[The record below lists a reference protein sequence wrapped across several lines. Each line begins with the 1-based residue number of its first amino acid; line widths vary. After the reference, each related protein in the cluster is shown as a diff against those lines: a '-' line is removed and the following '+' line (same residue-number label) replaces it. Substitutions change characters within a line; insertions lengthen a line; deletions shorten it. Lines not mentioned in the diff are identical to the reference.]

1 MRVGIREVAELAG
14 VSPSTVSRVLNEKID
29 RVQMSAATI
38 ERIRNAAATLNYRPN
53 AAARSLRTTQAQ
65 TIGVI
70 ARNLLHPFIAGLLGV
85 ISGACRSR
93 GYHLLL
99 GHAEHSS
106 TEGGLLG
113 DILSADRV
121 DGVLLLGDLLPA
133 ETRRADMERLIR
145 THQHV
150 VTVGAHPSVAGE
162 HAILVDNERGVSLAL
177 EHLVTLGHRSI
188 GYVGESSGPESWE
201 DLKRRASYRAF
212 LGDRGLPQ
220 VEGAEVLV
228 TGKIASIQVALRSL
242 LSLPDPP
249 SALFVGN
256 DLTAL
261 LVIKAALSCGIRV
274 PGDLSVVGFDDL
286 PYSALVTPALTT
298 VRQPID
304 AMGYR
309 AATSLLDLIGNSA
322 PAIAHPD
329 GLPESCTEIY
339 SPTLV
344 CRDSTGVFP
353 K

>member
-1 MRVGIREVAELAG
+1 MRRGIREVAEMAG
-14 VSPSTVSRVLNEKID
+14 VSPSTVSRVLNKKID
-29 RVQMSAATI
+29 RVQISTGTI
-38 ERIRNAAATLNYRPN
+38 KRIRDVAEALNYRPN

-106 TEGGLLG
+106 MEGGMLG

-133 ETRRADMERLIR
+133 QTRRADMARLIQ
-145 THQHV
+145 THCHV

-162 HAILVDNERGVSLAL
+162 QSILVDNERGVSLAL
-177 EHLVTLGHRSI
+177 EHLVALGHRSI
-188 GYVGESSGPESWE
+188 GYIGQSNGPESWE
-201 DLKRRASYRAF
+201 DLRRRAAYRAF
-212 LGDRGLPQ
+212 LLDCELPH
-220 VEGAEVLV
+220 AEAAEHLV
-228 TGKIASIQVALRSL
+228 TGKIASSQLALRSL
-242 LSLPDPP
+242 LSLPNPP

-261 LVIKAALSCGIRV
+261 LVIKAALNCGIRV
-274 PGDLSVVGFDDL
+274 PDDLSVVGFDDL

-304 AMGYR
+304 AMGHK
-309 AATSLLDLIGNSA
+309 AATTLLDLISIGE
-322 PAIAHPD
+322 PVILPD
-329 GLPESCTEIY
+329 EQVPESCTQIY
-339 SPTLV
+339 APTLV
-344 CRDSTGVFP
+344 CRDSTSVFQR
-353 K
+353 